1 MNLEREFQGVRFKEN
16 NTFLEVVDED
26 LAFRRRRNS
35 APDLIWRYDFSLPC
49 ETMGHTASMA
59 STGSNETEGSSA
71 GSSAGSDI
79 EDLVLIDIC
88 NVMIKNIP
96 CSCKK
101 NEFMQVLEEKGFMKL
116 CNFFYLPTRS
126 GKILGYAFIGFPY
139 PLLAEAF
146 AKCFHGYK
154 VPRRKSKKVLS
165 IVPASVQGLQSHRH
179 FRNNGVLNTQSLFSR
194 RSESATDNA
203 SESRGQ
209 E

>member
-1 MNLEREFQGVRFKEN
+1 MNRERELQGVRVKEN

-26 LAFRRRRNS
+26 LTFRRRRNS

-49 ETMGHTASMA
+49 EAMGHTASMA
-59 STGSNETEGSSA
+59 STGSNETEASST
-71 GSSAGSDI
+71 GSSAGSDV
-79 EDLVLIDIC
+79 EDLVLNDIC

-101 NEFMQVLEEKGFMKL
+101 HEFMQVLEEKGFMKL
-116 CNFFYLPTRS
+116 CNFFYLPTRN

-146 AKCFHGYK
+146 AKYFHGYK

-165 IVPASVQGLQSHRH
+165 IVPASVQGLQRHRH
-179 FRNNGVLNTQSLFSR
+179 FRNNGVLNTQSLFSI
-194 RSESATDNA
+194 RSESVTDNA